1 MTTLLVP
8 LDRTPSTRE
17 ALPAAE
23 RMARDLGAEV
33 VLLAIGELPETPEQK
48 DEGMAQARR
57 IFAVARPHFDGMT
70 VRERTDLQD
79 DAVAAI
85 LAAVEE
91 EGADVVVMAT
101 GGVLG
106 RTGVARPRVANALK
120 DAGVRVEVIEM
131 GSETET

>member
-8 LDRTPSTRE
+8 LDRTPSTKE

-57 IFAVARPHFDGMT
+57 IFAAARPHFDGLT

-79 DAVAAI
+79 DAVDAI

-91 EGADVVVMAT
+91 ERADLVVMAT
-101 GGVLG
+101 GGVAG
-106 RTGVARPRVANALK
+106 RTAVARPRVADALK
-120 DAGVRVEVIEM
+120 DAGLRVEVIEV
-131 GSETET
+131 GSET

>member
-8 LDRTPSTRE
+8 LDRTPSTKK

-23 RMARDLGAEV
+23 RMARDLRADV

-48 DEGMAQARR
+48 DEGMVQAHR
-57 IFAVARPHFDGMT
+57 IFAAARPHFDGLA

-91 EGADVVVMAT
+91 ERADLVVMAT
-101 GGVLG
+101 GGVVG
-106 RTGVARPRVANALK
+106 RTGVARPEVAEAVK
-120 DAGVRVEVIEM
+120 DAGVQVEVIEA
-131 GSETET
+131 GSET